1 MLRYLKKLFRNE
13 EARKLSLNELK
24 AFAREREESQK
35 NFISREIRNAFGNIH
50 GECIEIRNAIR
61 ELKEAELQNKNI
73 PPKAVS
79 IMEGNRSAYIKKV
92 ELFLKFLEGGDY
104 ESIEHRFGEELV
116 QFGKSTI
123 RPYSVLQ
130 EFFAHESANVSR
142 HIRKI
147 DACMAALRAV
157 RSEGKL
163 ERIQKLAEKINDL
176 EKHYGQN
183 MRIKNELSE
192 SESIRASLLQSLSQA
207 ERQLSA
213 EKESDSYREFLETQR
228 NLEVMEHKKM
238 GRESEL
244 VQHFSVLERG
254 LRKLS
259 KSGDQKPISYY
270 IEDPVNA
277 LKSDKELFIIE
288 ILSRLNREV
297 EDLDLKDRKKG
308 KTLQEISFLS
318 FDYLKS
324 FLDELSAIE
333 NKIELLKTSIGKHE
347 YFNKAQKLQKETEDL
362 RASLRDCEASI
373 RRLDDELGVPK
384 GSSIRQEIN
393 ELLKEEKIMLI

>member
-324 FLDELSAIE
+324 FLDELSTIE